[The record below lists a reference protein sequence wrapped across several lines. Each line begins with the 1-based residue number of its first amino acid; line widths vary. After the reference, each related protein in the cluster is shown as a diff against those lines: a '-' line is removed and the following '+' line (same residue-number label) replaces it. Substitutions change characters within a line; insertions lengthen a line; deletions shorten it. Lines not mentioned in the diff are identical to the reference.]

1 MSSRHPFNTYAA
13 SRPTVHVDL
22 NMEQGFNRMTQEK
35 NSKEFVRLKRA
46 LQKFQ
51 SERLAET
58 YQDLMTD
65 PQYEKI
71 GHFFFK
77 KLYAPEDF
85 SFRDTSIKKLHK
97 LLTGKV
103 YSGIISAVSK
113 VIELHELSDHLDNR
127 MVEQMITQGVDED
140 MDMEHYQTVYRSLD
154 NYDQRLYQ
162 IVLGAEV
169 NQVFFELSKKWIVAV
184 SLNTIRTAA
193 HLIGM
198 GRIIDFIYEG
208 YAGFR
213 AIKNIDYFI
222 ETVNTRERAWHDE
235 IWSNAVKVSGSA
247 MTSAQ

>member
-1 MSSRHPFNTYAA
+1 
-13 SRPTVHVDL
+13 
-22 NMEQGFNRMTQEK
+22 MTRETDHE
-35 NSKEFVRLKRA
+35 EFVRLKRA
-46 LQKFQ
+46 LQAFQ
-51 SERLAET
+51 SARLGQT
-58 YQDLMTD
+58 YKDLMND

-71 GHFFFK
+71 GHFFFE

-97 LLTGKV
+97 LLRGKV

-113 VIELHELSDHLDNR
+113 VIELHELSDLLDDH
-127 MVEQMITQGVDED
+127 MVEQMMARGIGED
-140 MDMEHYQTVYRSLD
+140 MDMEQYQTVYRSLD

-162 IVLGAEV
+162 ITLGAEV
-169 NQVFFELSKKWIVAV
+169 NQVFYKLSKKWVVAV
-184 SLNTIRTAA
+184 SLNTVRTAA

-198 GRIIDFIYEG
+198 GKIIDFIYEG

-235 IWSNAVKVSGSA
+235 IWSNAGKASGSA
-247 MTSAQ
+247 MTPSQ

>member
-1 MSSRHPFNTYAA
+1 
-13 SRPTVHVDL
+13 
-22 NMEQGFNRMTQEK
+22 MTRETDHE
-35 NSKEFVRLKRA
+35 EFVRLKRA
-46 LQKFQ
+46 LQAFQ
-51 SERLAET
+51 SARLGQT
-58 YQDLMTD
+58 YKDLIND

-71 GHFFFK
+71 GHFFFE

-97 LLTGKV
+97 LLRGKV

-113 VIELHELSDHLDNR
+113 VIELHELSDLLDDH
-127 MVEQMITQGVDED
+127 MVEQMMARGIGED
-140 MDMEHYQTVYRSLD
+140 MDMEQYQTVYRSLD

-162 IVLGAEV
+162 ITLGAEV
-169 NQVFFELSKKWIVAV
+169 NQVFYKLSKKWVVAV
-184 SLNTIRTAA
+184 SLNTVRTAA

-198 GRIIDFIYEG
+198 GKIIDFIYEG

-235 IWSNAVKVSGSA
+235 IWSNAGKASGAA
-247 MTSAQ
+247 MTSTQ